1 MTPTLDPAVVDRL
14 SQGATDLYGPVA
26 VILVVLLN
34 VALLAKV
41 LLRSLGAPSSG
52 DAVRALDVVVIPLL
66 VLFAV
71 FIAIMVERVG
81 LLA

>member
-14 SQGATDLYGPVA
+14 SQGGTDLYGPVA
-26 VILVVLLN
+26 VALIILLN
-34 VALLAKV
+34 MALVAKI
-41 LLRSLGAPSSG
+41 LLRSQRAPSHR

-81 LLA
+81 LLT

>member
-14 SQGATDLYGPVA
+14 SQGGMDLYGPVA
-26 VILVVLLN
+26 VVLVILLN
-34 VALLAKV
+34 VALVAKI
-41 LLRSLGAPSSG
+41 LLRSPGASSRR

-71 FIAIMVERVG
+71 FITIMVERVG
-81 LLA
+81 LLT